1 MRQVPCPL
9 VTDTTTRPQQKASGC
24 ILEILETSFAIGR
37 LLTSTNASLI
47 LTILLNAVKSVA

>member
-24 ILEILETSFAIGR
+24 IIEILESSFAIGR
-37 LLTSTNASLI
+37 LLTSTDASLI
-47 LTILLNAVKSVA
+47 LAILLNANKTAA